1 MIAVYPGSFDPITLG
16 NEDII
21 MRASMLFD
29 HLVVA
34 VARDNSKNTL
44 LSFEQRFE
52 LVKYIIGDNKKV
64 SVESYEGLTI
74 NFVSGLQSRIIISG
88 IRSQQDYDYEAEMSN
103 INFMMSNNI
112 ETLLLSSSDKFRSIS
127 SSRVREIFTLGGNIT
142 NFVSDKTYSYL
153 KTLRK

>member
-16 NEDII
+16 HEDII

-52 LVKYIIGDNKKV
+52 LVKSIIGDNKKV

-74 NFVSGLQSRIIISG
+74 NFVSGLQSRIIIRG
-88 IRSQQDYDYEAEMSN
+88 IRSQQDYDYETEMSN

-112 ETLLLSSSDKFRSIS
+112 ELIN
-127 SSRVREIFTLGGNIT
+127 VA
-142 NFVSDKTYSYL
+142 
-153 KTLRK
+153 